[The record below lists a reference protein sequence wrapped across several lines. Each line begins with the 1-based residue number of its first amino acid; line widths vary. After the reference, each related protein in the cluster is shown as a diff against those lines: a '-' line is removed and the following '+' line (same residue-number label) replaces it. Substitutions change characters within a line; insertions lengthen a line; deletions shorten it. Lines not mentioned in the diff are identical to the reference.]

1 LGEGALAASAA
12 AGAVGN
18 GSLGGAQ
25 ALALRRVKHRRHTAC
40 VVHGAC
46 KRVGFAASA
55 KAALTGIQ
63 VFCAYPHRCAP
74 GGFGRPANRVR
85 PVLRLSDGD
94 DYLPRRGSC
103 LALIPRPVHSGTA
116 SRSIPSRPLLQSL
129 FPTQEND
136 MNTVNTASSVISSD
150 KVQGTKVYNP
160 NGDKLGSV
168 ESLLL
173 DKLTGK
179 VRYAVMEFGGFL
191 GMGTDVYPLPWET
204 LKYDTGLGGYVVSLT
219 KEQLEGA
226 PRYARETTQDY
237 NDEYGRKVNEYYGV
251 PWI

>member
-1 LGEGALAASAA
+1 
-12 AGAVGN
+12 
-18 GSLGGAQ
+18 
-25 ALALRRVKHRRHTAC
+25 
-40 VVHGAC
+40 
-46 KRVGFAASA
+46 
-55 KAALTGIQ
+55 
-63 VFCAYPHRCAP
+63 
-74 GGFGRPANRVR
+74 
-85 PVLRLSDGD
+85 
-94 DYLPRRGSC
+94 
-103 LALIPRPVHSGTA
+103 
-116 SRSIPSRPLLQSL
+116 
-129 FPTQEND
+129 

-219 KEQLEGA
+219 KGQLEGA